1 MKLKNYKKLKN
12 KKIILLYEGSFTLRD
27 YKRFSIEELVKNGY
41 NILILDITKIMH
53 PQLVFDKIKLS
64 NKKVNLIYCNKIYQ
78 FFNEVNN
85 FSPSVCLSYVNP
97 SLKNAFKKLKII
109 YFLKKRC
116 IYVNHIASIPKS
128 NSFLFKIVRTIFLSP
143 FILLKPHYSYVSGPN
158 SLSIFEGKVIKGH
171 TLDYDLFL
179 KEKNNK
185 KKSLNSPYILFLDE
199 NNPFHPD
206 WVIWGENPFDAN
218 IYFKELNLIFKKISN
233 NLKLDILIQAHP
245 KANKKQLEKYYN
257 FPLSNSNT
265 ASSIKNADLI
275 LAHSS
280 TAIQLAVLFKK
291 PIILIESSE
300 IKKHKASRDL
310 LNSYSSLLDV
320 SKIDKEN
327 VNLIKEIP
335 VFNNKKYNTFKYEF
349 VKFKGS
355 PSKFSYEIFLDFLA
369 NV

>member
-1 MKLKNYKKLKN
+1 MKN
-12 KKIILLYEGSFTLRD
+12 KKILLLYEASFTLRD
-27 YKRFSIEELVKNGY
+27 YKRFSIGEFVKNEY

-85 FSPSVCLSYVNP
+85 FSPNLCWSYVNP
-97 SLKNAFKKLKII
+97 SLTNAFKKLKII

-116 IYVNHIASIPKS
+116 IYVNHISPMPNS
-128 NSFLFKIVRTIFLSP
+128 NSFLFKIVRTIFLFP

-171 TLDYDLFL
+171 ALDYDLFL
-179 KEKNNK
+179 NEKNNK

-199 NNPFHPD
+199 NSPFHSD
-206 WVIWGENPFDAN
+206 WDILKEKSPFDAN

-291 PIILIESSE
+291 PIILIETSE

-327 VNLIKEIP
+327 LNFIKEIP
-335 VFNNKKYNTFKYEF
+335 VFNKNKYSTFKYEF

-355 PSKFSYEIFLDFLA
+355 PSKFSYEIFLNFLA

>member
-1 MKLKNYKKLKN
+1 MKN
-12 KKIILLYEGSFTLRD
+12 KEILLLFETPFTLRD
-27 YKRFSIEELVKNGY
+27 YKRFYVDELVKNGY
-41 NILILDITKIMH
+41 NILILDITKIMQ
-53 PQLVFDKIKLS
+53 PQLVFEKIKLS
-64 NKKVNLIYCNKIYQ
+64 NKKVNLIYCNNIYQ

-85 FSPSVCLSYVNP
+85 FSPSVCLSHVNP
-97 SLKNAFKKLKII
+97 SFKNALKKLKII

-116 IYVNHIASIPKS
+116 IYVNHIASYPGS
-128 NSFLFKIVRTIFLSP
+128 NSFLIKIVRTIILFP
-143 FILLKPHYSYVSGPN
+143 FILLKPHYSYVLGPN

-171 TLDYDLFL
+171 SLDYDLFL
-179 KEKNNK
+179 NEKNNK

-199 NNPFHPD
+199 NNPFHSD
-206 WVIWGENPFDAN
+206 WEILQVKNPFDAN
-218 IYFKELNLIFKKISN
+218 IYFKELNMIFKKISN
-233 NLKLDILIQAHP
+233 NLKLDILIQPHP

-257 FPLSNSNT
+257 FPLSNLNT

-300 IKKHKASRDL
+300 IKKHKLSRDY
-310 LNSYSSLLDV
+310 LNNFSSLLDL

-327 VNLIKEIP
+327 VNFIKEIP

>member
-1 MKLKNYKKLKN
+1 MKN
-12 KKIILLYEGSFTLRD
+12 KEILLLFETPFTLRD
-27 YKRFSIEELVKNGY
+27 YKRFYVDELVKNGY
-41 NILILDITKIMH
+41 NILILDITKIMQ

-85 FSPSVCLSYVNP
+85 FSPNLCWRLVNP
-97 SLKNAFKKLKII
+97 SLTNAVKKLKII

-116 IYVNHIASIPKS
+116 ICVNYGDHSAIYHD
-128 NSFLFKIVRTIFLSP
+128 NSFLFKTARTIFLFP
-143 FILLKPHYSYVSGPN
+143 FILLNPHYSYVLGPN

-179 KEKNNK
+179 NEKNNK

-199 NNPFHPD
+199 NNPFHSD
-206 WVIWGENPFDAN
+206 WEILKEKNPFDAN

-233 NLKLDILIQAHP
+233 KLKLDILIQAHP

-257 FPLSNSNT
+257 FPLSNLNT

-300 IKKHKASRDL
+300 IKKHKLSRGY
-310 LNSYSSLLDV
+310 LNSFSSLLDL

-327 VNLIKEIP
+327 VNFIKEIP
-335 VFNNKKYNTFKYEF
+335 VLNNKKYNNFKYEF

-355 PSKFSYEIFLDFLA
+355 PSKFNYEIFLDFLA

>member
-1 MKLKNYKKLKN
+1 MKN
-12 KKIILLYEGSFTLRD
+12 KKILLLFEFPFTLRD
-27 YKRFSIEELVKNGY
+27 YKRFFIGELVKNEY

-78 FFNEVNN
+78 FFNEVND
-85 FSPSVCLSYVNP
+85 FSPNLCWSIINP
-97 SLKNAFKKLKII
+97 SWTSAFKKLKII

-116 IYVNHIASIPKS
+116 IYVNQSDQFGIYN
-128 NSFLFKIVRTIFLSP
+128 NSFLFKIVRTIFLFP
-143 FILLKPHYSYVSGPN
+143 FILLKPHYTYVPGPN
-158 SLSIFEGKVIKGH
+158 FLSIFAGKVIKGH
-171 TLDYDLFL
+171 ALDYDLFL
-179 KEKNNK
+179 NEKKNK

-199 NNPFHPD
+199 NNPFHSD
-206 WVIWGENPFDAN
+206 WDIQKVKNPFDAN

-280 TAIQLAVLFKK
+280 TAIQLAVLYKK
-291 PIILIESSE
+291 PIILIETSE
-300 IKKHKASRDL
+300 IKKHKACRDY
-310 LNSYSSLLDV
+310 LNRYISLLGV

-327 VNLIKEIP
+327 VNFIKEIP
-335 VFNNKKYNTFKYEF
+335 VLNKNKYSTFKYEF
-349 VKFKGS
+349 VKFKDS
-355 PSKFSYEIFLDFLA
+355 PSKFNHEIFLDFLA